1 MNIPDNPDMT
11 AERFIQQSAKLSAA
25 WGMPLTAARVAAY
38 LMLQPKPVGLDQ
50 IAAALDISKA
60 SAWGATRHL
69 ERVHQI
75 ERFGEPGSKR
85 ALFATMED
93 FARSLFNYSRLLSKS
108 GALMREG
115 AAVAAGPDAA
125 ERLLER
131 SDFYLTVHEAIENTM
146 AELIAERRRAAAE

>member
-1 MNIPDNPDMT
+1 
-11 AERFIQQSAKLSAA
+11 
-25 WGMPLTAARVAAY
+25 
-38 LMLQPKPVGLDQ
+38 
-50 IAAALDISKA
+50 
-60 SAWGATRHL
+60 
-69 ERVHQI
+69 
-75 ERFGEPGSKR
+75 
-85 ALFATMED
+85 MED

>member
-1 MNIPDNPDMT
+1 MT
-11 AERFIQQSAKLSAA
+11 TERFIQQYAKLSAA

-69 ERVHQI
+69 ESVHQI

-125 ERLLER
+125 EGLLER
-131 SDFYLTVHEAIENTM
+131 SDFYLAVHEAIENTM
-146 AELIAERRRAAAE
+146 ADLIAARRRAAAE